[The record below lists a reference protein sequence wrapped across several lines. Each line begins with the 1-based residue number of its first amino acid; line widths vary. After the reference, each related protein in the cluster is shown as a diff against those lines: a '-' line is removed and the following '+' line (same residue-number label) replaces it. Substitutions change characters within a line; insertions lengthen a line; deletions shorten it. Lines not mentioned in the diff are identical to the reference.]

1 MAMTVIQYVLSR
13 LHAIGVSD
21 VFGVPGDFSFPICDA
36 ISEDPQMRWIGCC
49 NELNAAYAADGYARI
64 KGTSAVCT
72 TYGVGE
78 LSALNGIAGAYAEHL
93 PLFHLVGTPNMGA
106 QSRRALMHHT
116 LGNGEYNL
124 FQRMTEPVV
133 SAQAVMHPQ
142 NVAMETERLIAEAL
156 YHRRPVYMAFPA
168 DHANEA
174 VVSSA
179 QPIPPPE
186 SDPVFL
192 GAAVD
197 AIVAALEK
205 ARSACFLPGI
215 LLARTQLQSAM
226 QTVIEAS
233 GLPFATMF
241 MEKSVLDEQHPNY
254 IGMYNGA
261 LMNEGVRDFVEG
273 CDLVIEV
280 GALHSDFNTG
290 AFTAKLDPAKL
301 ARITHH
307 RTSIGGK
314 VFPSVEIGDM
324 LASLAKRLPKHHP
337 WSKPQ
342 TDSIGALTGSGADPI
357 TAAALY
363 PRWANFFRPGDI
375 VVAETGTASMG
386 LGFAQ
391 MPAGASFHNQTL
403 WGSIGWATPAAFGAA
418 VAAPKRR
425 VVLVTGEGS
434 HQLTV
439 QEVGQFGRLGL
450 QPVIFVLNNSGYL
463 IERLLSK
470 YPADAYNDVA
480 SWRYADLPHALGCDG
495 WFTARATT
503 CGELDRALSTAA
515 ACGTAAYIEVVTGAY
530 EASPLALKLHD
541 SLQSLY
547 KS

>member
-1 MAMTVIQYVLSR
+1 
-13 LHAIGVSD
+13 
-21 VFGVPGDFSFPICDA
+21 
-36 ISEDPQMRWIGCC
+36 
-49 NELNAAYAADGYARI
+49 
-64 KGTSAVCT
+64 
-72 TYGVGE
+72 
-78 LSALNGIAGAYAEHL
+78 
-93 PLFHLVGTPNMGA
+93 
-106 QSRRALMHHT
+106 
-116 LGNGEYNL
+116 
-124 FQRMTEPVV
+124 
-133 SAQAVMHPQ
+133 
-142 NVAMETERLIAEAL
+142 
-156 YHRRPVYMAFPA
+156 
-168 DHANEA
+168 
-174 VVSSA
+174 
-179 QPIPPPE
+179 
-186 SDPVFL
+186 VFL
-192 GAAVD
+192 SAAVD

-205 ARSACFLPGI
+205 ARSACFLPDI

-241 MEKSVLDEQHPNY
+241 MGKSVLDEQHPNY
-254 IGMYNGA
+254 IGMYDGA

-280 GALHSDFNTG
+280 GTIHSDFNTG

-301 ARITHH
+301 VKITHH
-307 RTSIGGK
+307 RTSIAGK

-324 LASLAKRLPKHHP
+324 LALLAKRLAKNHA

-342 TDSIGALTGSGADPI
+342 TDSFGALTGSGADHI

-363 PRWANFFRPGDI
+363 PRWANFLRPNDI
-375 VVAETGTASMG
+375 IVAETGTASMG

-434 HQLTV
+434 HQLSA
-439 QEVGQFGRLGL
+439 QEVGQFGRMGL
-450 QPVIFVLNNSGYL
+450 QPVIFILNNAGYL
-463 IERLLSK
+463 IERLLAK
-470 YPADAYNDVA
+470 YPTSVYNDVA
-480 SWRYADLPHALGCDG
+480 SWRYADLPHALGCDA
-495 WFTARATT
+495 WFTARAKT
-503 CGELDRALSTAA
+503 CGELDQALSTAA
-515 ACGTAAYIEVVTGAY
+515 TCGTAAYIEVVTGAY